1 MTRRIRTPIKVRKL
15 QRTLYRQA
23 KSKPQWRA
31 WTLYGEMC
39 RKEVLCEAL
48 WRVMDNEGAAGIDGV
63 EIEQVVKEADTFLER
78 LRSKLQG
85 KTYRPQPVLRVWIPK
100 ADGKERPLGIP
111 TVEDRVVQTA
121 LVILLEPIFEA
132 DFHPESY
139 GYRPGR
145 SAHDALESIS
155 QGLWAGRHAVIDA
168 DLSGYFDSIP
178 HGRLLRL
185 LKARVSDAAILH
197 LVKAFLRA
205 GVVERKA
212 GRQKG
217 LPETRQGTPQGG
229 VLSPLLANLYLTQLD
244 EAVNGQRKLNAKM
257 IRYAD
262 DFVILTQAAQIEEIH
277 QRLANWLTAAG
288 LQLNANKTRLLD
300 FKQDA
305 FEFLGFRFNRRRSG
319 RSGRYYP
326 HVEPSQRSRQ
336 RLRDKVRDELRRST
350 RWKSA
355 DETVASVNRI
365 VAGWGNYFHY
375 GNSTRV
381 MGRTQRW
388 LEARLRIWLQGKYRC
403 RSQSRYRRFPDAELY
418 HRYGLRR
425 LPFHA
430 QYKKARQRPGEQP
443 PKAGC
448 GKTARPV

>member
-1 MTRRIRTPIKVRKL
+1 LVEVEPKKQRTGDGLRDITMNRRIRTPIKVRKL

-39 RKEVLCEAL
+39 RKEVLGEAL
-48 WRVMDNEGAAGIDGV
+48 WRVIDNEGAAGIDGV
-63 EIEQVVKEADTFLER
+63 EIEQVVRQADTFLES

-121 LVILLEPIFEA
+121 MVILLEPIFEA

-145 SAHDALESIS
+145 SAHDAIESIS
-155 QGLWAGRHAVIDA
+155 QGLWEGRHAIVDA

-205 GVVERKA
+205 GVVERKT

-217 LPETRQGTPQGG
+217 LPETRQWPD
-229 VLSPLLANLYLTQLD
+229 SKKLD
-244 EAVNGQRKLNAKM
+244 MTEV
-257 IRYAD
+257 
-262 DFVILTQAAQIEEIH
+262 
-277 QRLANWLTAAG
+277 
-288 LQLNANKTRLLD
+288 
-300 FKQDA
+300 
-305 FEFLGFRFNRRRSG
+305 
-319 RSGRYYP
+319 
-326 HVEPSQRSRQ
+326 
-336 RLRDKVRDELRRST
+336 
-350 RWKSA
+350 
-355 DETVASVNRI
+355 
-365 VAGWGNYFHY
+365 
-375 GNSTRV
+375 
-381 MGRTQRW
+381 
-388 LEARLRIWLQGKYRC
+388 
-403 RSQSRYRRFPDAELY
+403 
-418 HRYGLRR
+418 
-425 LPFHA
+425 
-430 QYKKARQRPGEQP
+430 
-443 PKAGC
+443 
-448 GKTARPV
+448 